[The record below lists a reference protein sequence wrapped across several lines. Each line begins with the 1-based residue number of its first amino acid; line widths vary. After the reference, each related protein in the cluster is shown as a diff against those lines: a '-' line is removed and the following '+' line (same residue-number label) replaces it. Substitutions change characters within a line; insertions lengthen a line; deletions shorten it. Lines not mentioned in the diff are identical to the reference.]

1 MRRMHQPSRRRASV
15 VGAGVAC
22 ATALALTLVSALMPS
37 SAPRAGAAGL
47 DKIDHIVFI
56 IKENHSFDNY
66 FGRFP
71 GADGATTARVST
83 GETAPLR
90 DTPDQV
96 APDIDHSPEATYLAY
111 NGGRM
116 DQFDRIPG
124 AVTLGVDNANTQM
137 REDDIP
143 DYWAYARHFTLDD
156 HFFSTI
162 MGPSLPNHLVT
173 IAAQTGGVNSNP
185 SSPNNGRWGCDSP
198 ANALA
203 TTVDPAGRRG
213 LAYPCFDFTT
223 LADRLN
229 ERHIDWRYY
238 APMEGQS
245 GYIWSTFDAIR
256 HVRYGPQWRTNVVPW
271 RRFAS
276 DVARGRLAPVT
287 WLVTDTKHS
296 EHPPAS
302 SCLGQDTTVSELNA
316 LMRSPLWKSTA
327 VFLTWDD
334 FGGFYDHV
342 APPQRDRLGLGPRV
356 PTLVI
361 SPYAR
366 RGYIDHTPYDF
377 SSLLRFVE
385 NRFGLAP
392 LTARDARGPDL
403 TDSFDFAAAPASPY
417 LLKPTTCPIIPGVN
431 ITGNDRGN
439 GRSNV
444 IALAGAPVI
453 TSISAGRSGTTIVA
467 RTPAGPVI
475 YPIGPETRVL
485 GRSGRP
491 IPVAA
496 LQVGDIVL
504 RQGDTVQD
512 ESALAATVNGRVL
525 AVDTARGVIRV
536 DARGPRTGAGAGAG
550 RPARRPRGGQG
561 AGAVTVTLDPR
572 TAISARDGRTAGSLR
587 AGDNVYA
594 TGVLNTRT
602 RTVLSTTS
610 VVVHH
615 PHLLGAVPNR

>member
-1 MRRMHQPSRRRASV
+1 
-15 VGAGVAC
+15 
-22 ATALALTLVSALMPS
+22 MPWQ
-37 SAPRAGAAGL
+37 
-47 DKIDHIVFI
+47 
-56 IKENHSFDNY
+56 
-66 FGRFP
+66 RF
-71 GADGATTARVST
+71 
-83 GETAPLR
+83 E
-90 DTPDQV
+90 
-96 APDIDHSPEATYLAY
+96 
-111 NGGRM
+111 
-116 DQFDRIPG
+116 
-124 AVTLGVDNANTQM
+124 
-137 REDDIP
+137 
-143 DYWAYARHFTLDD
+143 
-156 HFFSTI
+156 
-162 MGPSLPNHLVT
+162 
-173 IAAQTGGVNSNP
+173 
-185 SSPNNGRWGCDSP
+185 
-198 ANALA
+198 
-203 TTVDPAGRRG
+203 
-213 LAYPCFDFTT
+213 
-223 LADRLN
+223 
-229 ERHIDWRYY
+229 
-238 APMEGQS
+238 
-245 GYIWSTFDAIR
+245 
-256 HVRYGPQWRTNVVPW
+256 
-271 RRFAS
+271 S
-276 DVARGRLAPVT
+276 DVAHGCLAPVS
-287 WLVTDTKHS
+287 WLVTDTAHS

-302 SCLGQDTTVSELNA
+302 SCLDQNTAVSELNT
-316 LMRSPLWKSTA
+316 LMRSPHWKNTA
-327 VFLTWDD
+327 VFVTWDD

-342 APPQRDRLGLGPRV
+342 APPQRDRLGLEPRV
-356 PTLVI
+356 PTMVI

-366 RGYIDHTPYDF
+366 RGYIGHTTYDFSSDF

-385 NRFGLAP
+385 ERFGLAT
-392 LTARDARGPDL
+392 LTERDAQGPDP
-403 TDSFDFAAAPASPY
+403 TSSFDFAAAPSAPFF
-417 LLKPTTCPIIPGVN
+417 LRPTTCPIIPGVN